1 MALKENSAKVMKERK
16 MKINKEF
23 ILREIAGDYVLV
35 PVGPTVNDYT
45 GLFPMT
51 ETGARIW
58 ELLPLCDSEEDIV
71 KTLAKEYDVQE
82 SVLREDV
89 KEFLEKLRGYGII

>member
-1 MALKENSAKVMKERK
+1 
-16 MKINKEF
+16 MKINKDF

-35 PVGPTVNDYT
+35 PVGTTVSDYT

-58 ELLPLCDSEEDIV
+58 ELLPECEGEDDIV
-71 KTLAKEYDVQE
+71 KALAQEYDAEE
-82 SVLREDV
+82 SVLKEDV
-89 KEFLEKLRGYGII
+89 KEFLEKLKGYGII